1 MSSVRY
7 WFNDFERGRTSVFDE
22 DHPTDLITEEI
33 LEKVHDIILSDR
45 GMKVGE
51 VTAAIEAIGSI
62 GISIAPGEQQAD
74 VFEQF
79 NCDHRCDLDS
89 FLYLGNQTTIKPMG
103 FFRRIC
109 SNEGQ
114 DGSICQKSYDGDFW
128 GGGVRRLLFS
138 SPTKKKGVGRDRTR
152 VTPGCKENSQTR
164 KKHVNKLRKRH
175 FLIVQIK
182 VADDL
187 RHQLLLVTRS
197 GNAFFLKEKN
207 VYYENAPAHSSGVVA
222 TKLKELRYEF
232 VPNPLYSPILAPC
245 DFYLF
250 THMKRWLAGEKF
262 GFNEEIISCKK
273 MYFVDLDNCLFGR
286 AEKRQGR

>member
-51 VTAAIEAIGSI
+51 VTAAIESA
-62 GISIAPGEQQAD
+62 
-74 VFEQF
+74 
-79 NCDHRCDLDS
+79 
-89 FLYLGNQTTIKPMG
+89 
-103 FFRRIC
+103 
-109 SNEGQ
+109 
-114 DGSICQKSYDGDFW
+114 
-128 GGGVRRLLFS
+128 
-138 SPTKKKGVGRDRTR
+138 PTKGKMV
-152 VTPGCKENSQTR
+152 PSAR
-164 KKHVNKLRKRH
+164 KVMTVNKLRKRH